1 MYYTLIVLH
10 SLVRWLLL
18 AVLLLAIYQSW
29 RGWLGRKGFTK
40 WDNTLR
46 ALTITLAHVQLA
58 IGVWLYL
65 ISPLIKNFVNNYSA
79 TVGIRSIRFFGMEHS
94 LMMILAVTFITI
106 GGSQARRRTMAGQKF
121 KAMAIWFT
129 IALVIIF
136 VSIPWPF
143 SPMAERPWI
152 RTF

>member
-1 MYYTLIVLH
+1 MYHLLISLH

-18 AVLLLAIYQSW
+18 VSLLLAIYQSY
-29 RGWLGRKGFTK
+29 RGWLGRRGWFK

-46 ALTITLAHVQLA
+46 VATVTLAHVQLG
-58 IGVWLYL
+58 IGVYLYFK
-65 ISPLIKNFVNNYSA
+65 SPLIAAFFNNYSA
-79 TVGIRSIRFFGMEHS
+79 TKGIRDIRFFGMEHS
-94 LMMILAVTFITI
+94 LMMALAVTFITI
-106 GGSQARRRTMAGQKF
+106 GASKARRRQLAGQKF

-143 SPMAERPWI
+143 SPMAARPWF
-152 RTF
+152 REF

>member
-1 MYYTLIVLH
+1 MYFPLMTLH
-10 SLVRWLLL
+10 SIVRWLVL
-18 AVLLLAIYQSW
+18 AVLLLAVYRSW
-29 RGWLGRKGFTK
+29 RGWLGKKGFTK

-46 ALTITLAHVQLA
+46 AWTVTLSHVQMV
-58 IGVWLYL
+58 IGVWLYM
-65 ISPLIKNFVNNYSA
+65 ISPLIKNFLHNYSA
-79 TVGIRSIRFFGMEHS
+79 TVGDRSVRFFGMEHS
-94 LMMILAVTFITI
+94 IMMILAVTFITI
-106 GGSQARRRTMAGQKF
+106 GGSKARRRTMAGQKF

-129 IALVIIF
+129 IALVVIF

>member
-29 RGWLGRKGFTK
+29 RGWLGKKSFTK

-46 ALTITLAHVQLA
+46 ALTITFAHVQLS

-65 ISPLIKNFVNNYSA
+65 VSPLIKSFLHNYSA
-79 TVGIRSIRFFGMEHS
+79 TVGERSIRFFGMEHS
-94 LMMILAVTFITI
+94 VMMALAVTFITI
-106 GGSQARRRTMAGQKF
+106 GGSKARRRTIADKKF

-129 IALVIIF
+129 IALVVIF

-143 SPMAERPWI
+143 SPMAQRPWI

>member
-1 MYYTLIVLH
+1 MYYTLITLH

-18 AVLLLAIYQSW
+18 ISLLLAIYQSY
-29 RGWLGRKGFTK
+29 RGWLAARVFTR

-46 ALTITLAHVQLA
+46 VLTVTLAHVQLT

-65 ISPLIKNFVNNYSA
+65 VSPLISNFLNNYSA
-79 TVGIRSIRFFGMEHS
+79 TVGVRSIRFFGMEHS

-106 GGSQARRRTMAGQKF
+106 GGSQARRRSVAGKKF

>member
-10 SLVRWLLL
+10 SLVRWLVLV
-18 AVLLLAIYQSW
+18 VLLLAIYRSW

-46 ALTITLAHVQLA
+46 ALTITLAHVQLT

-65 ISPLIKNFVNNYSA
+65 VSPLIKSFLHNYST
-79 TVGIRSIRFFGMEHS
+79 TVGIRGIRFFGMEHS

-106 GGSQARRRTMAGQKF
+106 GGSQARRRSMDGQKF

-129 IALVIIF
+129 IALVVIF

>member
-1 MYYTLIVLH
+1 MYYTLIILH

-18 AVLLLAIYQSW
+18 ASLLLAIYRSW
-29 RGWLGRKGFTK
+29 RGWLGRKGYFK

-46 ALTITLAHVQLA
+46 AATITLANVQMG
-58 IGVWLYL
+58 IGIGLYFS
-65 ISPLIKNFVNNYSA
+65 SPLVDIFWKNFSVEVSNRG
-79 TVGIRSIRFFGMEHS
+79 TRFFGMEHS
-94 LMMILAVTFITI
+94 LMMIIAVTFITI
-106 GGSQARRRTMAGQKF
+106 GGSQARRRPLAGQKF

-143 SPMAERPWI
+143 SPMAARPWF
-152 RTF
+152 RGF

>member
-10 SLVRWLLL
+10 SLVRWVLL
-18 AVLLLAIYQSW
+18 VSLLLAIYRGY
-29 RGWLGRKGFTK
+29 RGWLGRRGWFK

-46 ALTITLAHVQLA
+46 VATVTLAHVQLS
-58 IGVWLYL
+58 IGVVLYL
-65 ISPLIKNFVNNYSA
+65 VSPLIKTFLNNYSA
-79 TVGIRSIRFFGMEHS
+79 AKSIRDIRFFGMEHS
-94 LMMILAVTFITI
+94 LMMALAVTFITI
-106 GGSQARRRTMAGQKF
+106 GASKARTRQLAGPKF

-143 SPMAERPWI
+143 SPMAARPWF
-152 RTF
+152 REF

>member
-1 MYYTLIVLH
+1 MYYTLITLH
-10 SLVRWLLL
+10 SMVRWLVLV
-18 AVLLLAIYQSW
+18 ALLLAIFQSW
-29 RGWLGRKGFTK
+29 RGWLGRKEFTRY
-40 WDNTLR
+40 DNTLR
-46 ALTITLAHVQLA
+46 ALTITLAHVQLS
-58 IGVWLYL
+58 IGVWLYFV
-65 ISPLIKNFVNNYSA
+65 SPLIKSFLDNYSA

-106 GGSQARRRTMAGQKF
+106 GGSQARRRSLSGQKF